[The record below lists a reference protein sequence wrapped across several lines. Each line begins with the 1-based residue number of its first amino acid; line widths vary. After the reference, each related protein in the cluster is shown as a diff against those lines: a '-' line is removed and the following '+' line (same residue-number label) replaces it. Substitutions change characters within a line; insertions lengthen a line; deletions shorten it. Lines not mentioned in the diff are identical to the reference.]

1 MVSDR
6 AIAAVLIVLAGIFI
20 AVGQGVAYLAGAGG
34 KMHLLAFM
42 ASCGAFVLLFFI
54 VPLVWSICR
63 ADS

>member
-6 AIAAVLIVLAGIFI
+6 GVAVALIAFAVIFL
-20 AVGQGVAYLAGAGG
+20 AVGQGVAYLADAGG

-42 ASCGAFVLLFFI
+42 ASCAAYVLLFFI
-54 VPLVWSICR
+54 VPLVCSICR